1 MFVCT
6 SGISRMLPSSASN
19 HETKPQV
26 RAKLMSTQTTIIYKL
41 LKYTKQISFAPP
53 EDIYSQTINE
63 DYKALRNSERK

>member
-1 MFVCT
+1 
-6 SGISRMLPSSASN
+6 
-19 HETKPQV
+19 
-26 RAKLMSTQTTIIYKL
+26 MSTQTTIIYKL